1 MIYTVLDVAAII
13 FEMIITFMFYGY
25 FLKRKYNGLFNKGIS
40 AILFFVLVVM
50 NNHFVSSRVAMGI
63 VTVLIYFIASCFF
76 SGTIR
81 KRFFLTIG
89 YMTIILISEIIALL
103 IMLIGKATVT
113 TVLDDNNVQRIL
125 GTVISKIIVLW
136 IIKIVSIFSNKDERK
151 LYLNYWL
158 ALLTI
163 PIVNL
168 IFLFV
173 FVSFVYDIERNLS
186 VPVLLAIAAIMYT
199 TLLVFYLFDKI
210 ISLSGDNP
218 LLGEQIHNQAD
229 YSKIEAEQAENIKS
243 IKHDF
248 INHLQVLYKML
259 YYNEPQN
266 AKQYLIDLN
275 VIKDVEDNSINT
287 GNISLDTVLSS
298 KIHIAKNKGIKVST
312 NIIVPEN
319 LPMDSIDEC
328 IIFGNLLDNAIE
340 ACDKINNKEK
350 KIDVS
355 VKYNGKYLLCNI
367 ENPTANKIKYGK
379 NSLVTTKG
387 NKNEHGIGT
396 KNINRI
402 VKKYNGTI
410 KYFVKDEKF
419 NAELML
425 FLD

>member
-1 MIYTVLDVAAII
+1 MIYTVLNITNTI
-13 FEMIITFMFYGY
+13 FETILFFMYLGY
-25 FLKRKYNGLFNKGIS
+25 FLRWKSQKHIVRFSARIVFFSLVAIS
-40 AILFFVLVVM
+40 NIFIKTPVIMAVLSIIICYIATLFF
-50 NNHFVSSRVAMGI
+50 NNKLTKKILLIFSYMILLLIAELFAVA
-63 VTVLIYFIASCFF
+63 
-76 SGTIR
+76 
-81 KRFFLTIG
+81 
-89 YMTIILISEIIALL
+89 
-103 IMLIGKATVT
+103 IMLIGNATVKE
-113 TVLDDNNVQRIL
+113 LLADANMQRML
-125 GTVISKIIVLW
+125 GTVISKIILLCL
-136 IIKIVSIFSNKDERK
+136 IKIVSIFANKSEREM
-151 LYLNYWL
+151 YLNYWL

-163 PIVNL
+163 PAVNL
-168 IFLFV
+168 FLLMTITAFL
-173 FVSFVYDIERNLS
+173 YDINKAIS
-186 VPVLLAIAAIMYT
+186 VPIMITVVSVMYT
-199 TLLVFYLFDKI
+199 TMLSFYLFDKI
-210 ISLSGDNP
+210 IGLSGDNQ
-218 LLGEQIHNQAD
+218 LLGEQIHNQTD
-229 YSKIEAEQAENIKS
+229 YSKFEAEQVENIKS

-259 YYNEPQN
+259 YYNEAQK

-312 NIIVPEN
+312 NIIVPEK
-319 LPMDSIDEC
+319 LPIDSVDEC

-340 ACDKINNKEK
+340 ACEKMNNREK
-350 KIDVS
+350 TIDVS

-367 ENPTANKIKYGK
+367 ENPTIDKVKYGK
-379 NSLVTTKG
+379 KSLVTTKS

-410 KYFVKDEKF
+410 KYSVKDGKF